1 MNAPSRPTP
10 SFAVGLGD
18 IQQAHERIRKHIVRT
33 PLLESA
39 TLNDLVGAR
48 VLVKAECL
56 QHAGAFKYR
65 GACNRLLQLDEAKRR
80 AGVVAFSSGNHAL
93 ATSAV
98 ARKLGIPA
106 SIIMPAD
113 APRAKIEGAR
123 ANGAEVVL
131 YDRQKDDREAI
142 GAEIA
147 GRTGAVI
154 VPPYD
159 DPHIMA
165 GQGTVGLEIIEQAK
179 EAGARI
185 DAVIAACSGGGLVAG
200 VALAVKSLEPGVA
213 VYAGEPAGFDEL
225 ARSLASGQPESNAP
239 GAHSICDALQ
249 VVRPGK
255 LTFPVNQH
263 LLAGSL
269 VVSDDETRRAMKV
282 AYQHLRLV
290 VEPGGAVP
298 LAALLAGRVDARG
311 KTIVLVLSGGN
322 VDPAV
327 YIDALNA

>member
-1 MNAPSRPTP
+1 MPTP
-10 SFAVGLGD
+10 SSQAAFAVSFSD
-18 IQQAHERIRKHIVRT
+18 VQQAYERIRSHIVRT

-39 TLNDLVGAR
+39 TLNALLGAR
-48 VLVKAECL
+48 VLVKAESL
-56 QHAGAFKYR
+56 QNAGAFKFR
-65 GACNRLLQLDEAKRR
+65 GAVNRLLQLSAAQRQ

-106 SIIMPAD
+106 SIIMPSD
-113 APRAKIEGAR
+113 APKAKIDGSR
-123 ANGAEVVL
+123 ANGATVVL

-159 DPHIMA
+159 DPDIMA
-165 GQGTVGLEIIEQAK
+165 GQGTVGLEIVEQAQ
-179 EAGARI
+179 ALGAKL
-185 DAVIAACSGGGLVAG
+185 DAVIAASSGGGLVAG
-200 VALAVKSLEPGVA
+200 VATAVKALSADTA

-239 GAHSICDALQ
+239 GAVSICDALQ
-249 VVRPGK
+249 VVKPGK
-255 LTFPVNQH
+255 LTFPINLH
-263 LLAGSL
+263 YLSGSL
-269 VVSDDETRRAMKV
+269 VVTDDDVRRAMKA

-298 LAALLAGRVDARG
+298 LAALLAGKLDIAG
-311 KTIVLVLSGGN
+311 KTVAIVLSGGN
-322 VDPAV
+322 VDTSV
-327 YIDALNA
+327 FIEALNV

>member
-1 MNAPSRPTP
+1 MNSATS
-10 SFAVGLGD
+10 SAAFAVTLGD
-18 IQQAHERIRKHIVRT
+18 VQQAHERIRSHIVRT

-39 TLNDLVGAR
+39 SLNELAGAR
-48 VLVKAECL
+48 ILVKAESL
-56 QHAGAFKYR
+56 QQAGAFKFR
-65 GACNRLLQLDEAKRR
+65 GAVNRLLQLSDAQKRS
-80 AGVVAFSSGNHAL
+80 GVVAFSSGNHAL
-93 ATSAV
+93 ATSLV

-159 DPHIMA
+159 DPDIMA
-165 GQGTVGLEIIEQAK
+165 GQGTVGLEIIEQAR
-179 EAGARI
+179 EMGATL
-185 DAVIAACSGGGLVAG
+185 DAVIAASSGGGLVAG
-200 VALAVKSLEPGVA
+200 VATAVKSLSPSTA
-213 VYAGEPAGFDEL
+213 VYAGEPEGFDEL

-239 GAHSICDALQ
+239 GATSICDALQ

-255 LTFPVNQH
+255 LTFPINLH

-269 VVSDDETRRAMKV
+269 VVSDDDVRRAMKA

-298 LAALLAGRVDARG
+298 LAAVLARKLDLAD
-311 KTIVLVLSGGN
+311 KTVAVVLSGGN
-322 VDPAV
+322 VDTSV
-327 YIDALNA
+327 FIEALNA

>member
-1 MNAPSRPTP
+1 MNSATS
-10 SFAVGLGD
+10 SAAFAVTLGD
-18 IQQAHERIRKHIVRT
+18 VQQAHERIRSHIVRT

-39 TLNDLVGAR
+39 SLNELAGAR
-48 VLVKAECL
+48 ILVKAESL
-56 QHAGAFKYR
+56 QQAGAFKFR
-65 GACNRLLQLDEAKRR
+65 GAVNRLLQLSDAQKR

-93 ATSAV
+93 ATSLV

-159 DPHIMA
+159 DPDIMA
-165 GQGTVGLEIIEQAK
+165 GQGTVGLEIIEQARDM
-179 EAGARI
+179 GATL
-185 DAVIAACSGGGLVAG
+185 DAVIAASSGGGLVAG
-200 VALAVKSLEPGVA
+200 VATAVKSLSPSTA
-213 VYAGEPAGFDEL
+213 VYAGEPEGFDEL

-239 GAHSICDALQ
+239 GATSICDALQ

-255 LTFPVNQH
+255 LTFPINLH

-269 VVSDDETRRAMKV
+269 VVSDDDVRRAMKA

-298 LAALLAGRVDARG
+298 LAAVLARKLDLAD
-311 KTIVLVLSGGN
+311 KTVAVVLSGGN
-322 VDPAV
+322 VDTSV
-327 YIDALNA
+327 FIEALNA

>member
-1 MNAPSRPTP
+1 MNTADPT
-10 SFAVGLGD
+10 SAFAITLGD
-18 IQQAHERIRKHIVRT
+18 VQQAHERIRSHIVRT

-39 TLNDLVGAR
+39 SLNALTGAR
-48 VLVKAECL
+48 VLVKAESL
-56 QHAGAFKYR
+56 QNAGAFKFR
-65 GACNRLLQLDEAKRR
+65 GAVNRLLQLSDAEKR

-93 ATSAV
+93 ATSLV
-98 ARKLGIPA
+98 ARTLGISA

-165 GQGTVGLEIIEQAK
+165 GQGTVGLEIVEQARDM
-179 EAGARI
+179 GAPLDI
-185 DAVIAACSGGGLVAG
+185 VIAASSGGGLVAG
-200 VALAVKSLEPGVA
+200 VATAVKSLSPETA

-239 GAHSICDALQ
+239 GAKSICDALQ
-249 VVRPGK
+249 VVKPGK
-255 LTFPVNQH
+255 LTFPINLD
-263 LLAGSL
+263 LLSGSL
-269 VVSDDETRRAMKV
+269 VVTDDEVRRAMKA

-298 LAALLAGRVDARG
+298 LAAVLAGKIDVAG
-311 KTIVLVLSGGN
+311 KTVVVVLSGGN
-322 VDPAV
+322 VDTPV
-327 YIDALNA
+327 FIEALKA

>member
-1 MNAPSRPTP
+1 MNSATS
-10 SFAVGLGD
+10 SAAFAVTLRD
-18 IQQAHERIRKHIVRT
+18 VQQAHERIRSHIVRT

-39 TLNDLVGAR
+39 SLNELAGAR
-48 VLVKAECL
+48 ILVKAESL
-56 QHAGAFKYR
+56 QQAGAFKFR
-65 GACNRLLQLDEAKRR
+65 GAVNRLLQLSDAQKR

-93 ATSAV
+93 ATSLV
-98 ARKLGIPA
+98 ARRLGIPA

-159 DPHIMA
+159 DPDIMA
-165 GQGTVGLEIIEQAK
+165 GQGTVGLEIIEQAR
-179 EAGARI
+179 EMGVTP
-185 DAVIAACSGGGLVAG
+185 DAVIAASSGGGLVAG
-200 VALAVKSLEPGVA
+200 VATAVKSLSPSTA
-213 VYAGEPAGFDEL
+213 VYAGEPEGFDEL

-239 GAHSICDALQ
+239 GATSICDALQ

-255 LTFPVNQH
+255 LTFPINLH

-269 VVSDDETRRAMKV
+269 VVSDDDVRRAMKA

-298 LAALLAGRVDARG
+298 LAAVLARKLDLAD
-311 KTIVLVLSGGN
+311 KTVAVVLSGGN
-322 VDPAV
+322 VDTSV
-327 YIDALNA
+327 FIEALNA

>member
-1 MNAPSRPTP
+1 MKPAAST
-10 SFAVGLGD
+10 SAFAITLGD
-18 IQQAHERIRKHIVRT
+18 VQQAHERIRSHIVRT

-39 TLNDLVGAR
+39 SLNQMVGAR
-48 VLVKAECL
+48 VLVKAESL
-56 QHAGAFKYR
+56 QNAGAFKFR
-65 GACNRLLQLDEAKRR
+65 GAVNRLLQLSDEDKR

-93 ATSAV
+93 ATSLV
-98 ARKLGIPA
+98 ARTLGIPA

-123 ANGAEVVL
+123 ANGAEVIL

-165 GQGTVGLEIIEQAK
+165 GQGTVGLEIVEQARDL
-179 EAGARI
+179 GVSL
-185 DAVIAACSGGGLVAG
+185 DAVIAASSGGGLVAG
-200 VALAVKSLEPGVA
+200 VATAVKSLLPDTA

-239 GAHSICDALQ
+239 GAKSICDALQ
-249 VVRPGK
+249 VVKPGK
-255 LTFPVNQH
+255 LTFPINLH
-263 LLAGSL
+263 LLSGSL
-269 VVSDDETRRAMKV
+269 VVTDDEVRRAMKA

-298 LAALLAGRVDARG
+298 LAAVLAGKLDVAG
-311 KTIVLVLSGGN
+311 KSVAVVLSGGN
-322 VDPAV
+322 VDTPV
-327 YIDALNA
+327 FIEALNA